1 MGRSPSR
8 SSDISLKK
16 GPWTLEEDKKLIDY
30 IQKHGKGSWQKLP
43 NKAGLN
49 RCGKSCRLRWTNYLR
64 PDIKRGNFSSDEE
77 QIIIDLHSL
86 HGNSVINKDTTCA
99 YRWSTIASHLP
110 GRSDNEIKNFW
121 NTNLRKKL
129 LRSGIEPKTHQPIS
143 DLNLL
148 FNLLPTSI
156 NPWENALEFH
166 ADQVNQKIQVL
177 QNILKVLSTRPLPN
191 TGANCLGESYNL
203 IQAGG
208 CINGIDPLQLQ
219 ELSYPLSPNLGS
231 IESAPER
238 FGAIYMNSMETIPEN
253 LVNQTN
259 GIRSTSNEEYSLP
272 VLVPA
277 ATETCTANLMNSI
290 SSMHIPNQ
298 TIASNCIETWG
309 NLIDDDASSYLWK
322 EIYL

>member
-1 MGRSPSR
+1 MGRSPSS
-8 SSDISLKK
+8 SSDNSLKK
-16 GPWTLEEDKKLIDY
+16 GPWTLEEDEKLIDY
-30 IQKHGKGSWQKLP
+30 IQKHGKGSWQLLP
-43 NKAGLN
+43 KKAGLN

-64 PDIKRGNFSSDEE
+64 PDIKRGNFSPDEE

-86 HGNSVINKDTTCA
+86 HGN
-99 YRWSTIASHLP
+99 RWSTIASHLP

-129 LRSGIEPKTHQPIS
+129 LRSGIEPKTHRPIS
-143 DLNLL
+143 DLNLF

-166 ADQVNQKIQVL
+166 ADQANQKIQVL
-177 QNILKVLSTRPLPN
+177 QNILKVLSTSPLSN

-203 IQAGG
+203 IQSGG
-208 CINGIDPLQLQ
+208 CINGIDPLHLQ

-231 IESAPER
+231 IESVPEP
-238 FGAIYMNSMETIPEN
+238 FGTIYMNSMETIPEN

-272 VLVPA
+272 ALVPA
-277 ATETCTANLMNSI
+277 TTETCTANLMNSI
-290 SSMHIPNQ
+290 NSMHIPNQ

-309 NLIDDDASSYLWK
+309 NLIDDSSSSLWK
-322 EIYL
+322 DIYH